1 MKTATE
7 ATITNRIQDFVA
19 ELDKLVRRSALEA
32 VAGVLGNG
40 AAAPARRGPGR
51 PAGKRGPGRPR
62 GAGSAKVDEIAAA
75 IPSYVA
81 SNDGQSV
88 SQIAAGIGA
97 PLPAAKKAIA
107 QLLASGGIKKS
118 GQRRG
123 TRYHAGSGASS
134 AAAGSG
140 AKGKRG
146 KRAGKK
152 RGRKA
157 KAA

>member
-1 MKTATE
+1 MQNATE
-7 ATITNRIQDFVA
+7 AQIKNRIQDFVA

-32 VAGVLGNG
+32 VTGVLGNG
-40 AAAPARRGPGR
+40 ATTQARRGPGR

-107 QLLASGGIKKS
+107 QLIDSGTISKS
-118 GQRRG
+118 GERRG
-123 TRYHAGSGASS
+123 TRYHAGSGATSS
-134 AAAGSG
+134 SSG
-140 AKGKRG
+140 TAKRG